1 MHDSD
6 SEKLA
11 AAIKKVFGEL
21 RGVHEKLIE
30 LHSDTQK
37 QIKAITK
44 AQDANNKGR
53 TPQKLTATVDF
64 DESIK
69 DEKRKANCQQS
80 RYQRGDLWGTWAG
93 VIAVLVY
100 TGITFG
106 LWNTAKMTMLIGE
119 RPWTTIPMREVQI
132 PVPEVDKD
140 LAQELPITNE
150 GKTVARN
157 VHTSFVIRLIPGG

>member
-1 MHDSD
+1 
-6 SEKLA
+6 
-11 AAIKKVFGEL
+11 
-21 RGVHEKLIE
+21 
-30 LHSDTQK
+30 
-37 QIKAITK
+37 
-44 AQDANNKGR
+44 
-53 TPQKLTATVDF
+53 
-64 DESIK
+64 
-69 DEKRKANCQQS
+69 
-80 RYQRGDLWGTWAG
+80 

-157 VHTSFVIRLIPGG
+157 VHTSFVIRLIPGGIEPDFSYTNPDYLPDETDVGTIFPSDTNRKIRVARVKYDTDLIETGFIRGPRSQRLCSKRNSIPSLSVIPTLQFMG